1 MAKAQFKLL
10 IFLITVGLA
19 GGSLAVAWW
28 FWENVLQREEHALE
42 DIAAIKKGDMPQ
54 IDPGAKRFE
63 AAVDLI
69 RKGSL
74 EEGREALY
82 RLLQQFPDSPSCV
95 EARRIIG
102 EMNLDAFFSPK
113 QMQGKR
119 DYIVQPGN
127 GLALIASKF
136 ETSIDLLV
144 RLNNLEGSMLHP
156 GDHLL
161 VAPLEFDFGVDLSQK
176 SVVMMRKGRFFKE
189 YTAIDVRLPPNM
201 RVPAELTIGLK
212 SATIAGKSVPSTDP
226 RYVDAE
232 KWIPATK
239 SGLIMRTIPA
249 ARPVVE
255 GSPTGQPQEAAEYGI
270 FLRREDLDEI
280 YALTRAGAKLTIV
293 R

>member
-63 AAVDLI
+63 AAIDLI

-212 SATIAGKSVPSTDP
+212 SATLAGKAVPSTDP

-255 GSPTGQPQEAAEYGI
+255 GAPTGQPQEAAEYGI

>member
-42 DIAAIKKGDMPQ
+42 DIAAIKKSDMPR

-69 RKGSL
+69 RQGSL
-74 EEGREALY
+74 EQGREALY

-136 ETSIDLLV
+136 DTSIDLLV

-161 VAPLEFDFGVDLSQK
+161 VAPLDFDFGVDLSQK
-176 SVVMMRKGRFFKE
+176 TVVIVRKGRFFKE
-189 YTAIDVRLPPNM
+189 YSAIDVRLPPNM
-201 RVPAELTIGLK
+201 RVPAELTIGMK
-212 SATIAGKSVPSTDP
+212 SATIAGKAVSSTDP
-226 RYVDAE
+226 RYVEAE
-232 KWIPATK
+232 KWIPALK
-239 SGLIMRTIPA
+239 SGLIIRTVPA
-249 ARPVVE
+249 ARAVVE
-255 GSPTGQPQEAAEYGI
+255 GAPAGQPQEAAEYGV

-280 YALTRAGAKLTIV
+280 YALTRSGAKLTIV

>member
-63 AAVDLI
+63 AAIDLI

-144 RLNNLEGSMLHP
+144 RLNNLDGSMLHP

-212 SATIAGKSVPSTDP
+212 SATLAGKAVPSTDP

-255 GSPTGQPQEAAEYGI
+255 GAPTGQPQEAAEYGI